1 MIKVLVV
8 EDSAVVR
15 ELLIHLLGSDPE
27 LQVVGS
33 ASNGEEA
40 LEAVKGKRP
49 DIITMDIHMPKMDG
63 LEATRRIMETIPTPI
78 VVVSGSSNPQE
89 SEASFRAIEAGALA
103 MVQKPRAWGHP
114 AHEAGAK
121 ELIQTVKLMSEVK
134 VVRRWARQ
142 RAEEEP
148 SAVLVPRGVA
158 SLPMP
163 EALPAEIKL
172 VAIGAS
178 TGGPL
183 VIQTILSLLPK
194 HFSVPIVIVQHMAPG
209 FVAGFAEWLGQS
221 CGLPVHIPVHGEQ
234 LLAGHVYVAP
244 DGFQMSVEHGA
255 RVGLNQDE
263 AENGLRPSV
272 SYLFR
277 SVARVYGP
285 KAVGV
290 LLTGM
295 GKDGANELKLMKE
308 RGSLTLVQDRESSV
322 VHGMPGEA
330 ITIDASTYVLAPAG
344 IAAALSRLA
353 KKGNG

>member
-78 VVVSGSSNPQE
+78 VVVTGSSNPHE

-103 MVQKPRAWGHP
+103 MVQKPWAWGHP
-114 AHEAGAK
+114 AHDASAK
-121 ELIQTVKLMSEVK
+121 EFIQTVKLMSEVK

-148 SAVLVPRGVA
+148 SAVLVPRGVD
-158 SLPMP
+158 SLPRP
-163 EALPAEIKL
+163 EALAAEIKL

-183 VIQTILSLLPK
+183 VIETILSLLPK
-194 HFSVPIVIVQHMAPG
+194 GFSVPIVIVQHMAPG
-209 FVAGFAEWLGQS
+209 FVEGFAEWLAQS
-221 CGLPVHIPVHGEQ
+221 CGFPVHVPAHGEQ

-244 DGFQMSVEHGA
+244 DGFQMSVESGA
-255 RVGLNQDE
+255 RMGLSQDE
-263 AENGLRPSV
+263 PENGLRPSV

-277 SVARVYGP
+277 SVAKVYGR
-285 KAVGV
+285 KAAGV

-295 GKDGANELKLMKE
+295 GKDGANELKLMKKE
-308 RGSLTLVQDRESSV
+308 GALTLVQNKESSV

-330 ITIDASTYVLAPAG
+330 IRLDASAYVLSPEG
-344 IAAALSRLA
+344 IAAALSNLV
-353 KKGNG
+353 KQSSG